1 MTSFGQRLSVAMK
14 NAQKSQSDIA
24 RDLSLAQPSVHA
36 WVKDKNFPTIKNVLA
51 LSSYLNVSVNWL
63 LVGEDFE
70 A

>member
-24 RDLSLAQPSVHA
+24 RELSVSQPSVHA
-36 WVKDKNFPTIKNVLA
+36 WVHDKNWPSIKNVLA
-51 LSSYLNVSVNWL
+51 LESYLGVSVNWL

-70 A
+70 T